1 MQPDDYIQ
9 LIKDASDLSEL
20 KLSVPGDW
28 AQGRTVF
35 GGLSAG
41 ILYQV
46 LKCLV
51 PAERVLRSITFNFV
65 GPLNTDE
72 DFGFSWQLLREGKN
86 ATQITA
92 NIVQN
97 DQICLT
103 ALACFAQDRSS
114 KVQVDAH
121 SKELPEPPKKAKYI
135 PQIPRITPKFLRHID
150 LSISEGKTPFTGS
163 KSSSYKGW
171 MRLKKAP
178 KVFTDA
184 HILTLIDAWPP
195 TILQMPLGPAPA
207 STMSWN
213 VEFVHPH
220 KPLAA
225 EDWLAYE
232 AHTVQAYGGYA
243 HAEAKIYDKEGE
255 LVAISRQLIAIF
267 DQK

>member
-9 LIKDASDLSEL
+9 LIKDADDLAQL
-20 KLSVPGDW
+20 QLTVPGDW

-41 ILYQV
+41 LLYQV

-51 PAERVLRSITFNFV
+51 PSERVLRSITFNFV
-65 GPLNTDE
+65 GPLNTE
-72 DFGFSWQLLREGKN
+72 EPFGFNWQILRQGKN

-92 NIVQN
+92 NIIQN
-97 DQICLT
+97 QQISLT
-103 ALACFAQDRSS
+103 ALACFAQDRQS
-114 KVQVDAH
+114 KVKVEAE
-121 SKELPEPPKKAKYI
+121 KKPLPEPPKKAKYI
-135 PQIPRITPKFLRHID
+135 PQIPGITPKFLRHID

-178 KVFTDA
+178 ETFTDA

-220 KPLAA
+220 KPLAP

-232 AHTVQAYGGYA
+232 AHTVQAFGGYG
-243 HAEAKIYDKEGE
+243 HSEAQIHDKDGE

>member
-1 MQPDDYIQ
+1 MQPDDFIQ
-9 LIKDASDLSEL
+9 LITESEDLAQL
-20 KLSVPGDW
+20 QLTVPGDW

-41 ILYQV
+41 LLYQV
-46 LKCLV
+46 LKCIV

-65 GPLNTDE
+65 GPLNTE
-72 DFGFSWQLLREGKN
+72 QPFGFSWQLLREGKN

-92 NIVQN
+92 NIVQD

-103 ALACFAQDRSS
+103 ALACFAQDRNS
-114 KVQVDAH
+114 KVRVY
-121 SKELPEPPKKAKYI
+121 SEIKPLPEPPKKAKFI
-135 PQIPRITPKFLRHID
+135 PQIPGVTPKFLRHID
-150 LSISEGKTPFTGS
+150 LSISEGKVPFTGS
-163 KSSSYKGW
+163 KQSSYKGW

-178 KVFTDA
+178 QVFTDA
-184 HILTLIDAWPP
+184 HILTLIDGWPP

-220 KPLAA
+220 KPLEPEA
-225 EDWLAYE
+225 WLAYE
-232 AHTVQAYGGYA
+232 AHTVQAYGGYG
-243 HAEAKIYDKEGE
+243 HAEAQIHDAEGD
-255 LVAISRQLIAIF
+255 LIAISRQLIAIF

>member
-1 MQPDDYIQ
+1 MQPDDYFK
-9 LIKDASDLSEL
+9 LINEADDLSQL
-20 KLSVPGDW
+20 KLSVPVSW

-46 LKCLV
+46 LKNVV
-51 PAERVLRSITFNFV
+51 PKERVLRSITFNFV
-65 GPLNTDE
+65 GPLNTDVE
-72 DFGFSWQLLREGKN
+72 FGFNWQVLREGKN

-92 NIVQN
+92 NIIQ
-97 DQICLT
+97 DGQICLT
-103 ALACFAQDRSS
+103 ALACFAQDRKS
-114 KVQVDAH
+114 KVLVEADQKV
-121 SKELPEPPKKAKYI
+121 LPEPPKKAKFI
-135 PQIPRITPKFLRHID
+135 PQIPGVTPKFLRHID

-163 KSSSYKGW
+163 KQSSYKGW
-171 MRLKKAP
+171 MRLTNPPQK
-178 KVFTDA
+178 FTDA

-220 KPLAA
+220 QEIAP
-225 EDWLAYE
+225 ESWLAYE
-232 AHTVQAYGGYA
+232 AHTVQAYGGYG
-243 HAEAKIYDKEGE
+243 HSEAQIHDDAGE